1 MSSDLSLRPVH
12 SATRLLVMLLSTDL
26 WRGQKVG
33 LASIDPWA
41 SRNPCID
48 RYGTATPSLPSG
60 FFKKRNY
67 LCGQSQDISTYVYTY
82 FYLRSYVASTILVG
96 LATYVGLG
104 CGADRSDYDITIPHF
119 LNDTGV
125 KAFCSLGPPG
135 GGPFGRPLLL
145 HHLAT

>member
-1 MSSDLSLRPVH
+1 MYRQVRYRDAFSAFWLLQEAELSMRPV
-12 SATRLLVMLLSTDL
+12 T
-26 WRGQKVG
+26 GYQ
-33 LASIDPWA
+33 
-41 SRNPCID
+41 
-48 RYGTATPSLPSG
+48 
-60 FFKKRNY
+60 
-67 LCGQSQDISTYVYTY
+67 YVYTY